1 MRIKWLVTGLLWV
14 LACLCALILPV
25 DLLPLDDMAQ
35 GMTLDT
41 DGSVYMAANYEGYSR
56 IVAAD

>member
-25 DLLPLDDMAQ
+25 DLLPWGDMAQ
-35 GMTLDT
+35 GMTLVT
-41 DGSVYMAANYEGYSR
+41 GGSGYMAADYEG
-56 IVAAD
+56 